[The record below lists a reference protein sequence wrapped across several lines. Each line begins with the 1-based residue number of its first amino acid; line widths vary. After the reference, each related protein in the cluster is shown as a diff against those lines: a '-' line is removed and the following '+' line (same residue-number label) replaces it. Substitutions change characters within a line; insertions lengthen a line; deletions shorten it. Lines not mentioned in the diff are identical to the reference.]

1 LNLATSYR
9 LKGAE
14 LQTSTTV
21 SDAPDA
27 WNLEL
32 FAVIPG
38 VPLHLR
44 EVVDTRTYVQEIR
57 LVSKTP
63 GPLSWVTGL
72 YYLKQTSDQQD
83 ALYLTS
89 SFVDALGITSLLTN
103 VAPGASYSNDLETK
117 ENSELAAYGEASP
130 TGSSARTAARA

>member
-1 LNLATSYR
+1 MNLATSYR
-9 LKGAE
+9 LRGAE

-44 EVVDTRTYVQEIR
+44 DVVDTRT
-57 LVSKTP
+57 
-63 GPLSWVTGL
+63 
-72 YYLKQTSDQQD
+72 
-83 ALYLTS
+83 
-89 SFVDALGITSLLTN
+89 FM
-103 VAPGASYSNDLETK
+103 
-117 ENSELAAYGEASP
+117 AAYGEAYVRLDAQHVATIPTPSP
-130 TGSSARTAARA
+130 TPPGPRR